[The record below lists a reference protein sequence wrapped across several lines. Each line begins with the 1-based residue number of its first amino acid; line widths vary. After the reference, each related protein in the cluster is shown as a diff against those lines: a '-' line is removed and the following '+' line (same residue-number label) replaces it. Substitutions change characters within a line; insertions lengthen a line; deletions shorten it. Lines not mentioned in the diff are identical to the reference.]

1 MSQRL
6 ERHEPNK
13 YMITQYQGLI
23 GVIAWLVAM
32 FTGLFLLGVTV
43 GIRLHGL

>member
-1 MSQRL
+1 MTRL
-6 ERHEPNK
+6 ERKQDTRYMVTK
-13 YMITQYQGLI
+13 YEGLI